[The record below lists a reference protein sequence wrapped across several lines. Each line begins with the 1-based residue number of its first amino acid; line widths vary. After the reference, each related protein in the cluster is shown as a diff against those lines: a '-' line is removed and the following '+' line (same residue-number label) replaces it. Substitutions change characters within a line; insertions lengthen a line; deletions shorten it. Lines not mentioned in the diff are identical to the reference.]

1 MKKRFIADLLIYFL
15 IPIIVC
21 NIFNE
26 NTQYVPRLIL
36 SMIGIGYTFFIRYYQ
51 YRVNISGVIFISI
64 YMFIQSIQSSLNS
77 AYDIYIQ
84 NTYCII
90 GGAIL
95 LIIALVFNKNI
106 IKQTYIDFLKAL
118 NYTSININHIIKKHN
133 LKEYF
138 DKFSNIVSIHL
149 LSITLIRINNII
161 NLGKDRFTEGITAE
175 VLLNILFIILEIV
188 CLNKFINNYKNNIKV
203 GKSKNYN
210 KLDLNTKSNIIN
222 FNKYKNFNR

>member
-1 MKKRFIADLLIYFL
+1 M
-15 IPIIVC
+15 
-21 NIFNE
+21 
-26 NTQYVPRLIL
+26 
-36 SMIGIGYTFFIRYYQ
+36 
-51 YRVNISGVIFISI
+51 
-64 YMFIQSIQSSLNS
+64 
-77 AYDIYIQ
+77 
-84 NTYCII
+84 
-90 GGAIL
+90 
-95 LIIALVFNKNI
+95 
-106 IKQTYIDFLKAL
+106 
-118 NYTSININHIIKKHN
+118 HN
-133 LKEYF
+133 LKEHF

-161 NLGKDRFTEGITAE
+161 NLGKDRFTEGITAV

>member
-51 YRVNISGVIFISI
+51 YRVNVSGVIFISV

-90 GGAIL
+90 GGVIL
-95 LIIALVFNKNI
+95 LITALVFNKNI

-118 NYTSININHIIKKHN
+118 NYTIININHIIKKHN

-210 KLDLNTKSNIIN
+210 KLDLNTKI
-222 FNKYKNFNR
+222 